1 MPAKDRLPPYAF
13 GSTSFFF
20 FINITMQQEVLNEK
34 LCIFLKFSSKGHFT
48 VKGNV
53 VGSKVF
59 FVKDYTG
66 ADKPKNINY
75 RGTIKGMY

>member
-1 MPAKDRLPPYAF
+1 
-13 GSTSFFF
+13 
-20 FINITMQQEVLNEK
+20 MQQEVLNEK

-59 FVKDYTG
+59 FVKDYTIPA

-75 RGTIKGMY
+75 RGTIEGMY